1 MRRGTLDMSSVRI
14 IVLDEADEM
23 LDMGFR
29 DDIEFVLR
37 DMPDERQMLLFS
49 ATMSREILRLTKK
62 YQDDPEF
69 LKVVPQELTVP
80 ETQQIYFEVKE
91 KMKLD
96 LLSRLLDITQPQ
108 PLPGILQHQETC

>member
-1 MRRGTLDMSSVRI
+1 MSTVRI

-62 YQDDPEF
+62 YQVNPEF
-69 LKVVPQELTVP
+69 LKIVPKELTVP
-80 ETQQIYFEVKE
+80 ET
-91 KMKLD
+91 
-96 LLSRLLDITQPQ
+96 SRYTRS
-108 PLPGILQHQETC
+108 